1 MNNEEIIRN
10 TRKQFFAYR
19 NGIIADSL
27 RKNGDPHS
35 MIMGCQ
41 MTDVAQISAGIEP
54 SKEIAEA
61 FWADTKHR
69 ECRMIAPMLYPA
81 ADMDKATALQW
92 AKNVECEEIADVL
105 CHRLLRKLP
114 FAAEIAMEL
123 KNSAE
128 PMAIYTG
135 FRLLLNLVLMNKVEK
150 TDSLKAELEKEKENA
165 PQKAQPIIGSILEEF
180 EVDF

>member
-1 MNNEEIIRN
+1 MNNEEILRN

-41 MTDVAQISAGIEP
+41 MTDVAQIAADIEP

-81 ADMDKATALQW
+81 ADMDKATAMEW

-114 FAAEIAMEL
+114 FAAEIAKEL
-123 KNSAE
+123 KRSAE

-135 FRLLLNLVLMNKVEK
+135 FRLLLKVEK

-165 PQKAQPIIGSILEEF
+165 PQKAQPIIASILEEF

>member
-41 MTDVAQISAGIEP
+41 MTDVAQISTAIEP

-61 FWADTKHR
+61 FWTDTKHR

-81 ADMDKATALQW
+81 ADMDKTTALQW

-114 FAAEIAMEL
+114 FAVEIVTEL
-123 KNSAE
+123 RSSAA

-150 TDSLKAELEKEKENA
+150 TDSLKAELEKEKDNA
-165 PQKAQPIIGSILEEF
+165 PQSARPIISSILEEF
-180 EVDF
+180 EYNL

>member
-1 MNNEEIIRN
+1 MNSEGRLRN
-10 TRKQFFAYR
+10 TRRQVLGCR
-19 NGIIADSL
+19 TGIIADTKK
-27 RKNGDPHS
+27 KNGDPHS

-41 MTDVAQISAGIEP
+41 MTDVAQIAAGIEP

-69 ECRMIAPMLYPA
+69 ECRMIAPMLYPS
-81 ADMDKATALQW
+81 ADMDKATAMEW

-114 FAAEIAMEL
+114 FAAEIAKEL
-123 KNSAE
+123 KRSAE

-165 PQKAQPIIGSILEEF
+165 PQKAQPIIASILEEF

>member
-1 MNNEEIIRN
+1 MTTEEMIRN

-19 NGIIADSL
+19 NGIVADAL
-27 RKNGDPHS
+27 RKNGDPHT

-41 MTDVAQISAGIEP
+41 LTDIAAIAQTLSP
-54 SKEIAEA
+54 SKAVAEA

-69 ECRMIAPMLYPA
+69 ECRMIAPMLYPTDEMTEPCA
-81 ADMDKATALQW
+81 MQW
-92 AKNVECEEIADVL
+92 AQAVECEEIADVL

-114 FAAEIAMEL
+114 FAAEIAKEL
-123 KNSAE
+123 KRSAE

-165 PQKAQPIIGSILEEF
+165 PQKAQPIIASILEEF

>member
-1 MNNEEIIRN
+1 MNYDEILRN
-10 TRKQFFAYR
+10 TRKQFFAFR

-27 RKNGDPHS
+27 RKNGDPHT

-41 MTDVAQISAGIEP
+41 MTDVAQIASTIQPG
-54 SKEIAEA
+54 KEIAEA

-81 ADMDKATALQW
+81 TDMDRDTATAW
-92 AKNVECEEIADVL
+92 AKSAECEEIADVL

-114 FAAEIAMEL
+114 FAPEL
-123 KNSAE
+123 AAQLQCAQE

-135 FRLLLNLVLMNKVEK
+135 FRLLLNLVLMGKVEK
-150 TDSLKAELEKEKENA
+150 TASLKAVLEKAKTNA
-165 PQKAQPIIGSILEEF
+165 PQSARPIIASALEEF
-180 EVDF
+180 DA

>member
-1 MNNEEIIRN
+1 MNNEEILRN

-41 MTDVAQISAGIEP
+41 MTDVAQIAAGIEP

-114 FAAEIAMEL
+114 FATEIAMVL
-123 KNSAE
+123 KNSTE

-165 PQKAQPIIGSILEEF
+165 PQKAQPIIASILEEF

>member
-1 MNNEEIIRN
+1 MNNEEILRN

-41 MTDVAQISAGIEP
+41 MTDVAQIATGIEP

-81 ADMDKATALQW
+81 ADMDKATALEW

-105 CHRLLRKLP
+105 CHRLLHR
-114 FAAEIAMEL
+114 F
-123 KNSAE
+123 SAS
-128 PMAIYTG
+128 T
-135 FRLLLNLVLMNKVEK
+135 RLLQTRRKWCDQTGLLSHSQCF
-150 TDSLKAELEKEKENA
+150 SLSYT
-165 PQKAQPIIGSILEEF
+165 PHQPI
-180 EVDF
+180 

>member
-1 MNNEEIIRN
+1 
-10 TRKQFFAYR
+10 
-19 NGIIADSL
+19 
-27 RKNGDPHS
+27 
-35 MIMGCQ
+35 
-41 MTDVAQISAGIEP
+41 
-54 SKEIAEA
+54 
-61 FWADTKHR
+61 
-69 ECRMIAPMLYPA
+69 
-81 ADMDKATALQW
+81 ADMDKATAREW

-114 FAAEIAMEL
+114 FAAEIAMVL
-123 KNSAE
+123 KNSTE

-165 PQKAQPIIGSILEEF
+165 PQKAQPIIASILEEF

>member
-1 MNNEEIIRN
+1 
-10 TRKQFFAYR
+10 
-19 NGIIADSL
+19 
-27 RKNGDPHS
+27 
-35 MIMGCQ
+35 
-41 MTDVAQISAGIEP
+41 
-54 SKEIAEA
+54 
-61 FWADTKHR
+61 
-69 ECRMIAPMLYPA
+69 MIAPMLYPS

-114 FAAEIAMEL
+114 FAAEIAMVL
-123 KNSAE
+123 KNSTE

-165 PQKAQPIIGSILEEF
+165 PQKAQPIIASILEEF

>member
-1 MNNEEIIRN
+1 MNNEEIFRN

-41 MTDVAQISAGIEP
+41 MTDVAQIATGIEP

-81 ADMDKATALQW
+81 ADMDKATALEW

-114 FAAEIAMEL
+114 FAAEIAMVL

-135 FRLLLNLVLMNKVEK
+135 FRLLLNSVLMNKVEK

-165 PQKAQPIIGSILEEF
+165 PQKAQPISASILEEF